1 MVTGGGRM
9 RRASRAGSRGR
20 RSRGHGSDSR
30 SSGEGNSRHELPDY
44 RPGESSEWVPAIHRL
59 QDIVMSRAAVRAYPD
74 KFTGLFVKTS
84 PDDRR

>member
-1 MVTGGGRM
+1 M
-9 RRASRAGSRGR
+9 
-20 RSRGHGSDSR
+20 SDPVAMLTDAELDVL
-30 SSGEGNSRHELPDY
+30 GKITTAHQAFCALPDY
-44 RPGESSEWVPAIHRL
+44 RPSESSEWVSAIHRL